1 MKGSSRIP
9 VGHCSGK
16 AYGDGSSES
25 AEQVSHGIW
34 LGIHLEIGF
43 TLPTEETIIM
53 AAIIKSAANADNS
66 EAILFLLNMI
76 TLNPSSSKKYKNYKL
91 SIAKSTGLNNIK

>member
-1 MKGSSRIP
+1 M
-9 VGHCSGK
+9 VMV
-16 AYGDGSSES
+16 SSES
-25 AEQVSHGIW
+25 TQEQVQPWDMVRDSSF
-34 LGIHLEIGF
+34 EIGF

>member
-1 MKGSSRIP
+1 
-9 VGHCSGK
+9 
-16 AYGDGSSES
+16 
-25 AEQVSHGIW
+25 
-34 LGIHLEIGF
+34 
-43 TLPTEETIIM
+43 M